1 MRGAG
6 LWNIWV
12 QGVQILNKCAGA
24 FRQISGIVCKDN
36 IGCDIAVFNRS
47 AYNSFF
53 LNQRGGRLR
62 DNTDPHAHFHK
73 IKGRTGI
80 VIDTEPVRTQVLVL
94 NSFRKR
100 CSQRRYTISGS
111 FVRSSSVMEEE
122 RSSAKNDSCP
132 TATSESVNSFLQVS
146 ESV

>member
-6 LWNIWV
+6 LWNIWI

-94 NSFRKR
+94 KFFPQKVFPAAVYDKRELRKIIKR
-100 CSQRRYTISGS
+100 NGRRKVVG
-111 FVRSSSVMEEE
+111 
-122 RSSAKNDSCP
+122 KKL
-132 TATSESVNSFLQVS
+132 FLPHCNH
-146 ESV
+146 

>member
-94 NSFRKR
+94 KFFPQKVFPAAV
-100 CSQRRYTISGS
+100 YD
-111 FVRSSSVMEEE
+111 SSSVMAEE
-122 RSSAKNDSCP
+122 RLSAKNDSCP

>member
-36 IGCDIAVFNRS
+36 IGCDIAVLTGLHTIP
-47 AYNSFF
+47 F

-94 NSFRKR
+94 KFFPQR
-100 CSQRRYTISGS
+100 CSQRRYMISGS
-111 FVRSSSVMEEE
+111 FVRSSNVMAEE
-122 RSSAKNDSCP
+122 RLSAKMIP
-132 TATSESVNSFLQVS
+132 APLQPVNP
-146 ESV
+146 

>member
-1 MRGAG
+1 MRGSIPADK
-6 LWNIWV
+6 WNCM
-12 QGVQILNKCAGA
+12 QGQHRL
-24 FRQISGIVCKDN
+24 RYRS
-36 IGCDIAVFNRS
+36 FNRS

-94 NSFRKR
+94 KFFPQKVFPAAVYDKRELRKIIKR
-100 CSQRRYTISGS
+100 NGRRTVVG
-111 FVRSSSVMEEE
+111 
-122 RSSAKNDSCP
+122 KK
-132 TATSESVNSFLQVS
+132 
-146 ESV
+146 

>member
-24 FRQISGIVCKDN
+24 LRQISGIVCKDN

-80 VIDTEPVRTQVLVL
+80 VIDTEPVRTQIFIFKFFPQKVFPAAVYD
-94 NSFRKR
+94 KR
-100 CSQRRYTISGS
+100 ELGKVIKCNGG
-111 FVRSSSVMEEE
+111 
-122 RSSAKNDSCP
+122 A
-132 TATSESVNSFLQVS
+132 A
-146 ESV
+146 

>member
-80 VIDTEPVRTQVLVL
+80 VIDTEPVRTQVFIFKFFPQKVFPAEMSLP
-94 NSFRKR
+94 
-100 CSQRRYTISGS
+100 
-111 FVRSSSVMEEE
+111 EE
-122 RSSAKNDSCP
+122 RLSAKNDSCP